1 MAGLIWLASYP
12 KSGSTWVRAF
22 LHNLLRP
29 RKTAYDINHLD
40 DLVLS
45 ESSRGWYD
53 QAHGKPTGDL
63 SDLAVLRLTPHAHA
77 RIARRSSDDVFV
89 KTHTRMGLQN
99 GVDLTSGSLTAGA
112 IYIIRNPFSVVVS
125 AADHFGVSIDEMI
138 DHMGDPAFRTAADG
152 QHVSQYIGD
161 WSSHVEGWAGTPHRR
176 LLVLRYEDLLLA
188 PGREFARLCTFLGMR
203 PSSERLEHAVQSSS
217 FENLQ
222 TQEMR
227 AGFKERAPHARAFF
241 REGSATTWRGALSQD
256 QVDRIS
262 AKAGR
267 TMQRFGY
274 LAARQPMTYEKEWS
288 DHV

>member
-1 MAGLIWLASYP
+1 
-12 KSGSTWVRAF
+12 
-22 LHNLLRP
+22 
-29 RKTAYDINHLD
+29 
-40 DLVLS
+40 
-45 ESSRGWYD
+45 
-53 QAHGKPTGDL
+53 
-63 SDLAVLRLTPHAHA
+63 VLRLTPHAHA

-99 GVDLTSGSLTAGA
+99 GVDLNSGSLTAGA